1 MPFGTTPAYIA
12 DIREYTCDFEKTMMM
27 ITMTMT
33 MMMTITMTITMT
45 LKLLKS
51 SHLYETLRQAIIVCV
66 VYKYYVSVGVHDLI
80 PRVGE
85 STNFV

>member
-1 MPFGTTPAYIA
+1 MPFGTAPAYTA
-12 DIREYTCDFEKTMMM
+12 ATREYTCDFEKKM
-27 ITMTMT
+27 